1 MNICIVSPHIDDAVL
16 SCGIYIQ
23 RRVAA
28 GDNIIVVDI
37 FSAGTNSDNRRKEE
51 ANALKIIGATGH
63 FLDELDA
70 PDRDSRYKSTKEL
83 FLARM
88 DGSQEADIQRVQKRL
103 EEFFAAHNIDLAIFP
118 LGAGTHIDHRIAFEA
133 GRRIKTVKTRFYEDR
148 PYILWPGILQSR
160 MQEIGSN
167 AKLRTVSQDEMRQAL
182 EKYHYLT
189 HFMPPGAHREET
201 LPLYLAALARPS
213 AHTLKAASEE
223 LIGTEAELRKMYDSL
238 HAYSSQMPLIY
249 AGYDNFINDSLA
261 YERAA
266 TGENIYRE
274 RSWSFT

>member
-28 GDNIIVVDI
+28 GDKVIVADI
-37 FSAGTNSDNRRKEE
+37 FSAGTNSDNRKKEE
-51 ANALKIIGATGH
+51 IEALKIIGATGY

-70 PDRDSRYKSTKEL
+70 PDRDSRYKSVKEL
-83 FLARM
+83 FLADM
-88 DGSQEADIQRVQKRL
+88 DGSQEADIARVQQRL
-103 EEFFAAHNIDLAIFP
+103 EEFFAAHKIDLAIFP

-133 GRRIKTVKTRFYEDR
+133 GRRITKTPVRYYEDR

-160 MQEIGSN
+160 MQQIGSD
-167 AKLRTVSQDEMRQAL
+167 AKLPAILQDDMRQAL

-201 LPLYLAALARPS
+201 LPLYLGALARPS
-213 AHTLKAASEE
+213 TGMLKAASEE
-223 LIGTEAELRKMYDSL
+223 LVATEAELRKIYDSL
-238 HAYSSQMPLIY
+238 HAYESQMKLIY
-249 AGYDNFINDSLA
+249 DSYDGFIKDSLA
-261 YERAA
+261 YERVASGA
-266 TGENIYRE
+266 EIYRE
-274 RSWSFT
+274 RSWSFS